1 MPRHSVSTKNTK
13 QEILSAYEQLTK
25 ELEKSDQQSDLLTLD
40 TKKES
45 SKESVAQ
52 KPEQIISRLGE
63 LRVAINKNLGEIV
76 DNLVEESERLQVMK
90 EEENLIRK
98 EIEVMHQIK
107 VHASTLQNLLQLK
120 EKEEKELETAIA
132 MKKSEWKQ
140 EQDQY
145 EKEQKEL
152 QMEHMK
158 EKKRDEEE
166 YEYNLKMKRQK
177 EEDEYKEKRKQTEAE
192 LMKRTQDL
200 TQKEEEFKH
209 LQKQVIELEKKLE
222 TEVAKTRKE
231 TEDRVTKDLKI
242 TYNLE
247 HKEIEGERK
256 IQKLTVEN
264 LQKTIDAQ
272 DTEIKDL
279 KQQLVRATQQIK
291 DIAVS
296 VIDSKKPIIVSQS
309 NKEEKQ

>member
-1 MPRHSVSTKNTK
+1 MPRQSVSTKNTK
-13 QEILSAYEQLTK
+13 QEILTAYEQLTK
-25 ELEKSDQQSDLLTLD
+25 ELEQSDQQSDLLMPLD
-40 TKKES
+40 TKKEPS
-45 SKESVAQ
+45 EDAGSQ
-52 KPEQIISRLGE
+52 KPAEIISRLGE

-76 DNLVEESERLQVMK
+76 DKLVEESERLQTMK

-98 EIEVMHQIK
+98 EIETMQKIK
-107 VHASTLQNLLQLK
+107 VHASTLQNLLLLK
-120 EKEEKELETAIA
+120 EKEEKELETAIET
-132 MKKSEWKQ
+132 KKSEWTQ

-145 EKEQKEL
+145 EKGQKEI
-152 QMEHMK
+152 QTERMK

-177 EEDEYKEKRKQTEAE
+177 EEDEYKEKRKQIEAE
-192 LMKRTQDL
+192 LMKREQDL
-200 TQKEEEFKH
+200 TEKEEEFKH

-222 TEVAKTRKE
+222 TEVVKTRKE
-231 TEDRVTKDLKI
+231 TEERVTKDLKI

-256 IQKLTVEN
+256 VQKLTIEN
-264 LQKTIDAQ
+264 FQKTIGAQ

-296 VIDSKKPIIVSQS
+296 VIDSKKPVIVSQS
-309 NKEEKQ
+309 NKEEK